1 MVQPTLSP
9 LIFTYRKQTYKIDP
23 SVILGRYHHL
33 IGESATGFILEFLY
47 GGRDS
52 SKSYTTA
59 ELLVIECLFMQSFRC
74 ALICEEANSVKDAQ
88 WQLIKDIVDLWKLS
102 HLFEFRKSPLEIE
115 CVING
120 NKFIARGCDEPLK
133 LKNITACNRAWIEEG
148 VKDKESLDT
157 ILGTL
162 RSSTTNIKI
171 FYSFNPEFK
180 GDYHKWW
187 IFEDWFAKYWSL
199 ENLSFD
205 GVKKQV
211 VKLKDKRGIYV
222 EREIEL
228 KYRVT
233 HSDYHCNPFVSDE
246 RRAIHE
252 NRKGHDYTVYTQ
264 GYFGYLKSGG
274 EYLPMFKADKHTD
287 FINYDPLLPL
297 HISVDSNTA
306 PYVAISIWQIDEE
319 KKELRQWHE
328 LPCRSPNASGTR
340 AARQLSNYL
349 TWLKY
354 DNVIMLYG
362 DSTANNKSTV
372 DENNKSF
379 FDKFR
384 DELRHSGWVLQDH
397 IGKTNPRV
405 GLSGDFLNDIFE
417 GKETAD
423 GWKIIINKTCAESIE
438 DYTMSKLAKNGGI
451 DKKMITDK
459 ETGVTYQQRGHMLD
473 CMKYMVCKVLSDTFE
488 KFGNRKK
495 RGFLGVGQGNFRVR
509 RENRMQ

>member
-1 MVQPTLSP
+1 MQLTP
-9 LIFTYRKQTYKIDP
+9 LTFKYRNQIYNIDP
-23 SVILGRYHHL
+23 SVILPRYHHL
-33 IGESATGFILEFLY
+33 IGESAVGFILEFLY

-59 ELLVIECLFMQSFRC
+59 ELLIIECLFMPKFRC

-88 WQLIKDIVDLWKLS
+88 WQLIKDIVDLWGLS

-115 CVING
+115 CNVNG

-148 VKDKESLDT
+148 VKDKESLNI

-162 RSSTTNIKI
+162 RSSVTSIKI
-171 FYSFNPEFK
+171 YYSFNPEYK

-187 IFEDWFAKYWSL
+187 IFEDWFAQYWTL
-199 ENLSFD
+199 DTLSFN
-205 GVKKQV
+205 GIKKIL
-211 VKLKDKRGIYV
+211 VKLPVRGGGFI
-222 EREIEL
+222 EKEIEL

-233 HSDYHCNPFVSDE
+233 HSDYHCNPFVSAE
-246 RRAIHE
+246 RMAIHE

-274 EYLPMFKADKHTD
+274 EYLPMFRADKHTD
-287 FINYDPLLPL
+287 FINYNNTLPL
-297 HISVDSNTA
+297 HVVVDSNTA
-306 PYVAISIWQIDEE
+306 PYVAVSLWQVDEE
-319 KKELRQWHE
+319 NKELRQWHE

-349 TWLKY
+349 ITLKY

-362 DSTANNKSTV
+362 DATANNKTTV

-384 DELRHSGWVLQDH
+384 DELNTLGWVIQDY

-417 GKETAD
+417 GKETAE
-423 GWKIIINKTCAESIE
+423 GWKIVINKNCPESIE
-438 DYTMSKLAKNGGI
+438 DYTMVKLDKNGGI
-451 DKKMITDK
+451 DKKIITDK
-459 ETGVTYQQRGHMLD
+459 ETGVSYQQRGHFTD
-473 CMKYMVCKVLSDTFE
+473 CMRYFVCKVLSETFE
-488 KFGNRKK
+488 HFGNRKK
-495 RGFLGVGQGNFRVR
+495 KGFLSVGQGNLRIR
-509 RENRMQ
+509 REKRWQ